1 MSEIIQEL
9 IDSKRNPTIKTVCQP
24 TIKTIYQ
31 EPIGGV
37 TYRNIEIIDQ
47 NGTHPNRPG
56 SMYRLCDVVTDLFN
70 ALLTLGLRFPIIG
83 MIIEDVLEWGELLG
97 KQNKHLVSMSIFVDR
112 LKTALQSRG
121 LQQRD
126 LFGVLTQVFK

>member
-1 MSEIIQEL
+1 
-9 IDSKRNPTIKTVCQP
+9 
-24 TIKTIYQ
+24 
-31 EPIGGV
+31 
-37 TYRNIEIIDQ
+37 
-47 NGTHPNRPG
+47 
-56 SMYRLCDVVTDLFN
+56 MYRLCDVVTDLFN
-70 ALLTLGLRFPIIG
+70 ALLTLGLRFSIIG

-112 LKTALQSRG
+112 LKEALQSRG